1 MEQEEKPAIF
11 AMKTTYG
18 QERSVADMLPTR
30 AKKLGLPV
38 HAILAPE
45 GLKGYVFVETIGRT
59 AAERLRSGLK
69 HAKGVVPGEIE
80 LADLER
86 FLVPKPA
93 VAKMEAGDIVE
104 LIAGPFR
111 GERARI
117 MRVDKTKEEITV
129 ELIEATVPIPVTVRG
144 DHVKMIEAK
153 KEGEK

>member
-1 MEQEEKPAIF
+1 MEEEEKPAIF
-11 AMKTTYG
+11 AVKTTHG
-18 QERSVADMLPTR
+18 QERSVADMLVTR
-30 AKKLGLPV
+30 AKKLGLAANAV
-38 HAILAPE
+38 LAPE
-45 GLKGYVFVETIGRT
+45 GLKGYVFVETVGKT

-80 LADLER
+80 LAELER
-86 FLVPKPA
+86 FLVPKPV
-93 VAKMEAGDIVE
+93 VAGMEIGDVVE
-104 LIAGPFR
+104 LVAGPFK

-144 DHVKMIEAK
+144 DHVKVIERK